1 MLVFFLTQ
9 WLCFYG
15 PAPSVAGALVVAGE
29 ERRLWATVGARGLSL
44 LSAHLC
50 GLFCSQLRCIC
61 VLAAVACVVWVSC
74 VWVSCK
80 CWVLIPSFFLIQWD
94 TDLPRFSR
102 KRKGEIA
109 YCIDGKCI
117 TWFQDGEFHLWGYGL
132 ALPYV
137 LCLAPR
143 VIWGW
148 APSWVEMV
156 KWQKG
161 PDRYIH

>member
-1 MLVFFLTQ
+1 MPWPIVVKD
-9 WLCFYG
+9 
-15 PAPSVAGALVVAGE
+15 PAPRS
-29 ERRLWATVGARGLSL
+29 
-44 LSAHLC
+44 
-50 GLFCSQLRCIC
+50 
-61 VLAAVACVVWVSC
+61 LAACHIVCFVLVLQSAPWKVVG
-74 VWVSCK
+74 
-80 CWVLIPSFFLIQWD
+80 
-94 TDLPRFSR
+94 TE
-102 KRKGEIA
+102 GEIA
-109 YCIDGKCI
+109 FCIDGKCI

-161 PDRYIH
+161 PSCHGPWAPIVLYSYPMVESDSKPASYLAFRVLFNTSCLSCSWFCLKIDHTYHLYSVVLSLVARC